1 MQDHPEI
8 ELLLDRAS
16 LGDEQAVEQLLDAH
30 RRRLRRM
37 VAMRLDPRLAVRADA
52 SDIVQ
57 ETLLT
62 AAARFPSY
70 LENRE
75 SVPFYVWLRGL
86 AWDKLLELNRRHRL
100 AQRRSVSRELPAA
113 QLPQH
118 ANESL
123 ADRLL
128 AVHRTLSGELILE
141 EVRGRVQSCLAKLK
155 DIDREVLVLRYL
167 EQLPSAQIAV
177 VLDLPVRTVRARHAK
192 ALERLRQLLEPH
204 RGSSGDLS

>member
-1 MQDHPEI
+1 MQDQPEI

-16 LGDEQAVEQLLDAH
+16 RGDGEAVEQLLDRH

-37 VAMRLDPRLAVRADA
+37 VAVRLDPRLAVRADA

-57 ETLLT
+57 ETLLL
-62 AAARFPSY
+62 AAARFPTY
-70 LENRE
+70 LRNRE

-86 AWDKLLELNRRHRL
+86 AWDKLLELNRRHRQ
-100 AQRRSVSRELPAA
+100 AQRRSISRELPAA
-113 QLPQH
+113 SLPEH
-118 ANESL
+118 AQESL

-128 AVHRTLSGELILE
+128 AAHRTLSGELILE
-141 EVRGRVQSCLAKLK
+141 EVRGRVQACLAMLK
-155 DIDREVLVLRYL
+155 ETDREVLVLRYL
-167 EQLPSAQIAV
+167 EQLPSAEIAG
-177 VLDLPVRTVRARHAK
+177 VLGLPTRTVRARHAR

>member
-1 MQDHPEI
+1 MQDQPEI

-16 LGDEQAVEQLLDAH
+16 RGDGEAVEQLLDRH

-37 VAMRLDPRLAVRADA
+37 VAVRLDPRLAVRADA

-57 ETLLT
+57 ETLLL
-62 AAARFPSY
+62 AAARFPNY
-70 LENRE
+70 LRNRD

-86 AWDKLLELNRRHRL
+86 AWDKLLELNRRHRQ
-100 AQRRSVSRELPAA
+100 AQRRSVTRELPATA
-113 QLPQH
+113 LPEH

-141 EVRGRVQSCLAKLK
+141 EVRGRVQACLAMLK
-155 DIDREVLVLRYL
+155 ESDREVLVLRYL
-167 EQLPSAQIAV
+167 EQLPSAEIAS
-177 VLDLPVRTVRARHAK
+177 VLGLPTRTVRARHAR